1 MLKIS
6 FNTVRDVM
14 VLEFEGDINVDAAN
28 FVEAVGWSL
37 AKGYRK
43 IVCNLESVNIIDYVG
58 ISLIAVAYKNVIN
71 HKAELRMCHVPAHVA
86 RLFTVVGLD
95 RVFEYFLDEDRAM
108 KGFHDEKR
116 IARVLSKKF
125 RRRFKRISINGTIGY
140 RRKGAFD
147 DTFYEGKIVNMSAI
161 GVFAS
166 CGRIFPVGEILTTQI
181 NAEDFKIE
189 LDTRVV
195 WIADPQIQKDDPHS
209 VGLEFYHISS
219 ENQSAIVDF
228 VERHLSRLR

>member
-6 FNTVRDVM
+6 FNVQRDVM

-37 AKGYRK
+37 AKGHKK
-43 IVCNLESVNIIDYVG
+43 IICNLEGVNIIDYVG

-71 HKAELRMCHVPAHVA
+71 HKAELRMCHVPVHVA

-95 RVFEYFLDEDRAM
+95 RVFEYFLDEEQAM
-108 KGFHDEKR
+108 KSFHDEKR

-125 RRRFKRISINGTIGY
+125 RRRFKRISISGTVEY
-140 RRKGAFD
+140 QRKGAFD
-147 DTFYEGKIVNMSAI
+147 DTFYKGKIVNVSAI
-161 GVFAS
+161 GIFAS
-166 CGRIFPVGEILTTQI
+166 CDQIFPVGEILTTRV

-189 LDTRVV
+189 LNTRVV
-195 WIADPQIQKDDPHS
+195 WITDRQVQKDDPHS
-209 VGLEFYHISS
+209 MGFEFYHISA

-228 VERHLSRLR
+228 VERHISRLR